1 MSESTFTAP
10 RKRGRPRKVQP
21 NESLPSTD
29 ERNVQTS
36 FELEQ
41 DDMPSIDGF
50 NPLGEQVQERDYS
63 SPKIAEGVTE
73 ELEEPVFHT
82 PSYQELSGEQKE
94 AEGEQR
100 TQFNPLEQG
109 NPALEDL
116 PEREKRAAVETMV
129 EAVLDMYDGAHIFA
143 QRAAQVSEDKLYEMH
158 RAGEIN
164 LNQRISVGVGEDA
177 NIVELTQAYNQQAT
191 EALTPTP
198 EFRDKVRPPMTR
210 IFMKRGWGMTD
221 EQALLLYFG
230 QDIATKA
237 ILVYQL
243 RSQMNQIIKLV
254 TIEKNERM
262 AAAAEAAQEPV
273 VSVDEETES
282 YVAQDIEDV
291 ADDDSMSAKMVINND
306 ENPLRDTTRRKPRA
320 PRVKQQFVRGRKL
333 PKNDSKS

>member
-1 MSESTFTAP
+1 MSEGTFVAP
-10 RKRGRPRKVQP
+10 RKRGRPRKNRV
-21 NESLPSTD
+21 EEALPSTD
-29 ERNVQTS
+29 ERDVQTS
-36 FELEQ
+36 FELEP
-41 DDMPSIDGF
+41 DEMPSIDGF

-82 PSYQELSGEQKE
+82 PSYQELSGEQKD
-94 AEGEQR
+94 AESEQR

-116 PEREKRAAVETMV
+116 PDREKRAAVETMV

-143 QRAAQVSEDKLYEMH
+143 QKAAQVSEDKLYELH

-164 LNQRISVGVGEDA
+164 LNQRISVGAGEDA
-177 NIVELTQAYNQQAT
+177 NIVELTQAYNQQAS
-191 EALTPTP
+191 EALTPSP
-198 EFRDKVRPPMTR
+198 EVRDKVRPPMTR

-254 TIEKNERM
+254 TIEKNESS
-262 AAAAEAAQEPV
+262 AAQNTEAEEPSRPV
-273 VSVDEETES
+273 EMEQES
-282 YVAQDIEDV
+282 YVAMDIEEV
-291 ADDDSMSAKMVINND
+291 ADDDAMSQKMAINN
-306 ENPLRDTTRRKPRA
+306 EQNPLRDTTRRKPRA
-320 PRVKQQFVRGRKL
+320 PRVKEQFVRGRKT
-333 PKNDSKS
+333 PK